1 MPPWRDWLPFAGG
14 FLLYNTMAKRFID
27 TNLFNDEWVCNLSK
41 DSKLFFIYYIVTCD
55 HAGVLRL
62 NKKLCEFQTG
72 IKSFETIIKEFGN
85 SLITVK
91 ENVFFMPKFIK
102 FQYPNFPN
110 SGVKQQDGAL
120 RILESLGITKDLLNS
135 YLTLKEDLNK
145 SYVIDSVSECILE
158 KKKKKISFIDSEI
171 YDKNKFKVAFSEW
184 TNDKLAYYYES
195 ALTWSNEG
203 NKKIDW
209 IATIRTWANRDEKQ
223 GKIKFTI
230 QNIHNNLQGTL

>member
-1 MPPWRDWLPFAGG
+1 MAKDTYYFSHDYNSRNDIKIKKLISKHGYLGYGLFWALIEE
-14 FLLYNTMAKRFID
+14 LYNN
-27 TNLFNDEWVCNLSK
+27 TN
-41 DSKLFFIYYIVTCD
+41 
-55 HAGVLRL
+55 VLRL
-62 NKKLCEFQTG
+62 DYETISFDLRCDIDT
-72 IKSFETIIKEFGN
+72 IKSIINDFDLFVFEGDTFGSLSVERRLNERNEKSAKARESVLKRWNKLKYNTNVLQTNNDSNTIKEKKRKKN
-85 SLITVK
+85 
-91 ENVFFMPKFIK
+91 
-102 FQYPNFPN
+102 
-110 SGVKQQDGAL
+110 
-120 RILESLGITKDLLNS
+120 KD
-135 YLTLKEDLNK
+135 E
-145 SYVIDSVSECILE
+145 II
-158 KKKKKISFIDSEI
+158 KKKISFIDSEI